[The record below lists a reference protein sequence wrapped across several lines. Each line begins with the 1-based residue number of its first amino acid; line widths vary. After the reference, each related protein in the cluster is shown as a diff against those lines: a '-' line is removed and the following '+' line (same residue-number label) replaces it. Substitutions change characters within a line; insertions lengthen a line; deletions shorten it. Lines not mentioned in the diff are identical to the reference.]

1 MKISKIK
8 SSVEKV
14 KFTTEEGKIKVNTY
28 EFTGPEMTL
37 SDSSIILFKD
47 DYVYMKLIRDK
58 SICNIETKKF
68 YIEKFID
75 YLSIED
81 SVIDQKYGQKNII
94 VAQSFNDGNMIRL
107 I

>member
-14 KFTTEEGKIKVNTY
+14 KFTTEQGKIKVDTY

-47 DYVYMKLIRDK
+47 DYAYM
-58 SICNIETKKF
+58 
-68 YIEKFID
+68 KFID
-75 YLSIED
+75 SLSMED
-81 SVIDQKYGQKNII
+81 SVIDQKYGQRNII

>member
-1 MKISKIK
+1 MTIK
-8 SSVEKV
+8 DNILSYLKKNSVKV
-14 KFTTEEGKIKVNTY
+14 C
-28 EFTGPEMTL
+28 
-37 SDSSIILFKD
+37 D
-47 DYVYMKLIRDK
+47 DCLTKELDFNQRQVAFSNCRDLHNKGLINRDK